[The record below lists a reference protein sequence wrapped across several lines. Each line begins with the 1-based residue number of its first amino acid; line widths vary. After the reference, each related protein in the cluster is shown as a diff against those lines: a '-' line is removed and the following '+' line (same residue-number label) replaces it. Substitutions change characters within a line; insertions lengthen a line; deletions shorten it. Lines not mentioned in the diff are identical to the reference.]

1 MIKVAIFGGSFDP
14 PHKGHQN
21 IVQRALETLDI
32 DKLIIL
38 PAFLNPFKQSSLASP
53 EQREAWCHTLFD
65 EIAGVE
71 VNDYEIKAG
80 RPVYTSESLRHF
92 QKQYDVRYLIV
103 GSDNLASITRWHEF
117 DWINSTVTWVIA
129 EREIHPM
136 QTQMLRSWTPLKVD
150 IPISSTKIRE
160 GGHLDMIDS
169 RIREEVSTLLNTKK
183 EKIDD
188 HR

>member
-1 MIKVAIFGGSFDP
+1 LIKIAIFGGSFDP

-21 IVQRALETLDI
+21 IVKRALETLDI

-53 EQREAWCHTLFD
+53 EQREAWCHRLFD
-65 EIAGVE
+65 EIENVE
-71 VNDYEIKAG
+71 VSNYEIKAG

-103 GSDNLASITRWHEF
+103 GSDNLASITQWHAF
-117 DWINSTVTWVIA
+117 DWINTAVTWVIA

-136 QTQMLRSWTPLKVD
+136 QTEMLRSWIPLKVD
-150 IPISSTKIRE
+150 LPISSTEIRE
-160 GGHLDMIDS
+160 SGSLDMIDS
-169 RIREEVSTLLNTKK
+169 RIREEVKKLLKHKK
-183 EKIDD
+183 EETDD

>member
-1 MIKVAIFGGSFDP
+1 MIKIAIFGGSFDP

-53 EQREAWCHTLFD
+53 EQREAWCRRLFD

-71 VNDYEIKAG
+71 VSSYEIDKG
-80 RPVYTSESLRHF
+80 RPVYTSESLQHF
-92 QKQYDVRYLIV
+92 QKQYDVRYLII
-103 GSDNLASITRWHEF
+103 GSDNLASITQWHAF
-117 DWINSTVTWVIA
+117 DWINTVVTWVIA

-136 QTQMLRSWTPLKVD
+136 HTEMLHSWIPLKVD
-150 IPISSTKIRE
+150 IPVSSTEIRE
-160 GGHLDMIDS
+160 NGSLDRVDG
-169 RIREEVSTLLNTKK
+169 RIREEVKILLNKK
-183 EKIDD
+183 GKILWP
-188 HR
+188 

>member
-38 PAFLNPFKQSSLASP
+38 PAFLNPFKQSTLASA
-53 EQREAWCHTLFD
+53 EQREVWCRTLFD
-65 EIAGVE
+65 ETADAE
-71 VNDYEIKAG
+71 VSDYEIKAG
-80 RPVYTSESLRHF
+80 RSVYTSESLRHF

-103 GSDNLASITRWHEF
+103 GSDNLASITRWHAF
-117 DWINSTVTWVIA
+117 DWINSIVTWVIA

-136 QTQMLRSWTPLKVD
+136 QTQMLRSWIPLEVD
-150 IPISSTKIRE
+150 IPISSTEIRE
-160 GGHLDMIDS
+160 NGQLDMIDG
-169 RIREEVSTLLNTKK
+169 RIKEEVKTLLNNKK
-183 EKIDD
+183 DKN
-188 HR
+188 R

>member
-1 MIKVAIFGGSFDP
+1 MIKIAIFGGSFDP

-53 EQREAWCHTLFD
+53 EQREAWCHRLFD

-71 VNDYEIKAG
+71 VSSYEIDKG
-80 RPVYTSESLRHF
+80 RPVYTSESLQHF
-92 QKQYDVRYLIV
+92 QKQYDVRYLII
-103 GSDNLASITRWHEF
+103 GSDNLASITQWHAF
-117 DWINSTVTWVIA
+117 DWINTVVTWVIA

-136 QTQMLRSWTPLKVD
+136 HTEMLHSWIPLKVD
-150 IPISSTKIRE
+150 IPVSSTEIRE
-160 GGHLDMIDS
+160 NGSLDRVDG
-169 RIREEVSTLLNTKK
+169 RIREEVKILLNKK
-183 EKIDD
+183 GKILWL
-188 HR
+188 

>member
-21 IVQRALETLDI
+21 IGQRALETLDI

-53 EQREAWCHTLFD
+53 DQREAWCRTLF
-65 EIAGVE
+65 EGMAGVE
-71 VNDYEIKAG
+71 VSNYEIKAG

-103 GSDNLASITRWHEF
+103 GSDNLASITKWHAF
-117 DWINSTVTWVIA
+117 DWINSVVTWVIA
-129 EREIHPM
+129 EREVHPM
-136 QTQMLRSWTPLKVD
+136 QTQILRSWIPLKVD
-150 IPISSTKIRE
+150 MPISSTQIRE
-160 GGHLDMIDS
+160 NGYLDMIDS
-169 RIREEVSTLLNTKK
+169 RIREEVDRLLNTKK
-183 EKIDD
+183 GKD
-188 HR
+188 R